1 MVVLEKILDEAIE
14 REASDIHIIC
24 GLKPVLRINKSLI
37 PAKINVITESDIYN
51 AYDYIIKGNV
61 LSDNEFKKNR
71 RLDTSLTYKETR
83 MRVNISNSDGIP
95 VFTIRIINDVLPSFE
110 ELGIPEIVRKMTY
123 MQQGLILITGKT
135 NSGKST
141 TLNSLINY
149 INEKQNKKILT
160 LEAPIEYK
168 HKPKKSIIIQKE
180 VGNGSDSLTFIDG
193 VSNALR
199 EDCDILV
206 IGEIRDKY
214 TMEAAIDMAEAGHLV
229 IGTLHTKSCAETVDR
244 IINLYDFKDQAQI
257 KYLLSSIL
265 KLVVS
270 QRLLKSADNTKLVL
284 IPEVMVVDN
293 IVSSCIRKEKFSV
306 SEIEDAIQGGGN
318 NGSMSLINAL
328 ALAVI
333 NKKITLEQA
342 EKQLEL
348 KNIELL
354 KRTTQ
359 NLTSK
364 GN

>member
-149 INEKQNKKILT
+149 INEKQNKKST
-160 LEAPIEYK
+160 
-168 HKPKKSIIIQKE
+168 
-180 VGNGSDSLTFIDG
+180 
-193 VSNALR
+193 
-199 EDCDILV
+199 
-206 IGEIRDKY
+206 
-214 TMEAAIDMAEAGHLV
+214 
-229 IGTLHTKSCAETVDR
+229 
-244 IINLYDFKDQAQI
+244 
-257 KYLLSSIL
+257 
-265 KLVVS
+265 
-270 QRLLKSADNTKLVL
+270 
-284 IPEVMVVDN
+284 
-293 IVSSCIRKEKFSV
+293 
-306 SEIEDAIQGGGN
+306 
-318 NGSMSLINAL
+318 
-328 ALAVI
+328 
-333 NKKITLEQA
+333 
-342 EKQLEL
+342 
-348 KNIELL
+348 
-354 KRTTQ
+354 
-359 NLTSK
+359 
-364 GN
+364 